1 MSLWRGKNW
10 RQMFSTKVTD
20 GASSVAD
27 AVDLMAD
34 SSAPK
39 NSTCITNGI
48 FSSTSVGSTFCGSS
62 LISALACSGMM
73 ISALVTRN
81 IGTKA
86 NRM

>member
-1 MSLWRGKNW
+1 
-10 RQMFSTKVTD
+10 VTD
-20 GASSVAD
+20 GASSVAE
-27 AVDLMAD
+27 AVDLIAD

-48 FSSTSVGSTFCGSS
+48 LSSTSVGSTFCGSS
-62 LISALACSGMM
+62 LISAAASCGIR

-86 NRM
+86 NTM